1 MKAYK
6 EGILQLWRETVQK
19 CTVSLLEASARSCLL
34 MSSSAWPGIGG
45 GVVEA
50 HEVVDASGAGDGEEE
65 AQGTGEEIVGGD
77 GWTAHSE
84 R

>member
-1 MKAYK
+1 
-6 EGILQLWRETVQK
+6 
-19 CTVSLLEASARSCLL
+19 
-34 MSSSAWPGIGG
+34 MSSPAWPGIGG

-50 HEVVDASGAGDGEEE
+50 HEVVDACGAGDGEEE

-77 GWTAHSE
+77 SVGDDGWTAHSE